1 VPTITDNADA
11 RAEAEGVVATVR
23 RLRPVGGR
31 WGDVAVLA
39 RTNDQLELISTA
51 LTDHA
56 VPFRIRTRATDL
68 RSPEVQ
74 RVLDLLVAHDGDLR
88 SLVDELWDELGPD
101 HPGAVALSIA
111 EQLLV
116 DEPHARP
123 SELAGF
129 VRTLRPGDLSG
140 RKDAVELCTFHS
152 AKGLEWPHVLIV
164 GVEAGL
170 VPLRDDDPEERR
182 LLYVGMT
189 RASRSLHL
197 SWARAR
203 TVEGRQVARR
213 RSPLLDAVAAISRE
227 PEPVDHGD
235 ARERLAAIRADT
247 RLVPESADDDVIADL
262 RGWRD
267 RQARAA
273 GVAAAAVAS
282 DRLLAELATSRPTDL
297 DELASLTGWGVLRCR
312 RFGPEVLTL
321 VAARAS

>member
-1 VPTITDNADA
+1 
-11 RAEAEGVVATVR
+11 
-23 RLRPVGGR
+23 
-31 WGDVAVLA
+31 VLA
-39 RTNDQLELISTA
+39 RTNEQLELIGTA

-56 VPFRIRTRATDL
+56 VPYRIRTRATDL

-74 RVLDLLVAHDGDLR
+74 RVLDLLIAHTGDLR

-116 DEPHARP
+116 DDPRARS

-129 VRTLRPGDLSG
+129 VRSLRPGDLSG
-140 RKDAVELCTFHS
+140 RTDAVELCTFHS

-170 VPLRDDDPEERR
+170 VPLREDDPEERR

-189 RASRSLHL
+189 RASRTMHL

-203 TVEGRQVARR
+203 TVDGRQMARR
-213 RSPLLDAVAAISRE
+213 RSALLDAVIATAIE
-227 PEPVDHGD
+227 PAPVAEGD

-247 RLVPESADDDVIADL
+247 RLVQVSADDVVAEL

-282 DRLLAELATSRPTDL
+282 DRLLAELAASRPTDL

-321 VAARAS
+321 VAAQAS